1 VSGVRAWLAAALAL
15 AAGCASDRA
24 EAERAVRAYGEALA
38 AAYRA
43 NDPAPAAP
51 RVTARQLRKLTALID
66 LKRSNGIVL
75 ESALESLEVE
85 SASHPAPDRLQVFT
99 RERWRYFDRP
109 LAPGSPAG
117 QVFVAVMALD
127 YELVREGREWKVDEL
142 RGRSTEYL
150 EPKGW
155 KPHHGGS
162 AEPASGR

>member
-1 VSGVRAWLAAALAL
+1 VRRPPWWAVAVLAA
-15 AAGCASDRA
+15 CSSDRS
-24 EAERAVRAYGEALA
+24 EAERAVRAYDEALV

-43 NDPAPAAP
+43 NDPALVAP
-51 RVTARQLRKLTALID
+51 RVTARELRKVTALID

-75 ESALESLEVE
+75 ESTLESLEVE
-85 SASHPAPDRLQVFT
+85 SASRPAPDRLQVST

-109 LAPGSPAG
+109 LAPGSPTG

-127 YELVREGREWKVDEL
+127 YQLVREGGAWKVDEL

-155 KPHHGGS
+155 KPHHGAS
-162 AEPASGR
+162 AEPASGN